1 MISLH
6 LPPKLITINLQSWLF
21 LSLIYSASF
30 LFSLSLSDPRIT
42 QSGLYCGNS
51 KYTVPIPTF
60 TKEMG
65 TLSQLLTTSH
75 FATNNLNHSST
86 LTFYALAQC
95 HQDLS
100 QTDCLLCYAA
110 SRTKLPLCLPSLS
123 GRIYL
128 DGCFLR
134 YDNYSFYQ
142 ESVSS
147 SFDTFKCGNE
157 YLDVDDDDKHLDFP
171 TRVGYAV
178 GNVTIQAVENGGFA
192 VVNVDGIYALA
203 QCWDSVGREGCRGC
217 LEMAG
222 KAARGCVPKK
232 EGRGM
237 NAGCY
242 LRYSTDKFYNNGGGD
257 ERNARGFSGPG
268 IAIAVVLATA
278 ACLMLSIFAAYA
290 SYERLLKAK
299 RERNNLGKV
308 PFSFNK
314 SSLNFKYEILEK
326 ATDFFSPS
334 RKLGQGGAGSVFI
347 GTLPNGE
354 TVAVKRLIFNTR
366 QWVDEFFNEV
376 NLISGIQHKN
386 LVKLLGCSIEGPES
400 LLVYE
405 YVRNKSLDQFLFDK
419 TKSRTLNW
427 KQRFEIILG
436 TAEGLA
442 YLHGGSQV
450 RIIHRDIKSSNVLLD
465 DNLNPKIADFGL
477 VRCFGADKSHLST
490 GIAGTMGYMAPEYL
504 IRGQL
509 TDKADVYSFG
519 VLVLEILGGKRC
531 NAFVENSG
539 SLLQTV
545 WRLYR
550 SNRLVDAVDPC
561 LRDEFPTREASC
573 VLQIGL
579 LCTQAS
585 AALRPSMAQVVHF
598 LTNNDCEIPPPNQ
611 PPYMNT
617 SLLETEN
624 SRWSYSI
631 NSSVSNGPTEV
642 EASSTS
648 MESSSI
654 LSSNG
659 QIRSEESSA

>member
-21 LSLIYSASF
+21 LSLFYAASF
-30 LFSLSLSDPRIT
+30 LFSLSISDPRIT
-42 QSGLYCGNS
+42 QSGIYCGNS
-51 KYTVPIPTF
+51 KSTFLIPTF
-60 TKEMG
+60 IKEMG
-65 TLSQLLTTSH
+65 ALSRVITTSH
-75 FATNNLNHSST
+75 FATNNPNHSST

-110 SRTKLPLCLPSLS
+110 SRTKLPRCLPSLS

-157 YLDVDDDDKHLDFP
+157 YLDVDDDDDKHLKFL

-178 GNVTIQAVENGGFA
+178 GNVTIQAVENSGFA

-203 QCWDSVGREGCRGC
+203 QCWESVGREGCRGC
-217 LEMAG
+217 LEMAA

-257 ERNARGFSGPG
+257 ERNAHGFSGPG
-268 IAIAVVLATA
+268 IAIAVVLAAA

-290 SYERLLKAK
+290 SYVRLLKAK

-334 RKLGQGGAGSVFI
+334 RKLGQGGA
-347 GTLPNGE
+347 
-354 TVAVKRLIFNTR
+354 
-366 QWVDEFFNEV
+366 
-376 NLISGIQHKN
+376 
-386 LVKLLGCSIEGPES
+386 
-400 LLVYE
+400 
-405 YVRNKSLDQFLFDK
+405 DK
-419 TKSRTLNW
+419 TRSGTLNW

-465 DNLNPKIADFGL
+465 DNLTPKIADFGL

-490 GIAGTMGYMAPEYL
+490 GIAGTMW
-504 IRGQL
+504 
-509 TDKADVYSFG
+509 
-519 VLVLEILGGKRC
+519 
-531 NAFVENSG
+531 
-539 SLLQTV
+539 V

-561 LRDEFPTREASC
+561 LRDEFPTGEATC

-624 SRWSYSI
+624 SWRSYSI
-631 NSSVSNGPTEV
+631 NSLVSKGPTEV

-654 LSSNG
+654 HSS
-659 QIRSEESSA
+659 EAK

>member
-157 YLDVDDDDKHLDFP
+157 HLDVDNDDKHLDFP

-242 LRYSTDKFYNNGGGD
+242 LRYSTDKFYNNGGGN
-257 ERNARGFSGPG
+257 ERNARGNF
-268 IAIAVVLATA
+268 LHQYFAT
-278 ACLMLSIFAAYA
+278 
-290 SYERLLKAK
+290 
-299 RERNNLGKV
+299 V
-308 PFSFNK
+308 
-314 SSLNFKYEILEK
+314 
-326 ATDFFSPS
+326 
-334 RKLGQGGAGSVFI
+334 
-347 GTLPNGE
+347 
-354 TVAVKRLIFNTR
+354 
-366 QWVDEFFNEV
+366 
-376 NLISGIQHKN
+376 
-386 LVKLLGCSIEGPES
+386 S
-400 LLVYE
+400 LLCFVGW
-405 YVRNKSLDQFLFDK
+405 VGMLAVFF
-419 TKSRTLNW
+419 
-427 KQRFEIILG
+427 FILP
-436 TAEGLA
+436 
-442 YLHGGSQV
+442 YLM
-450 RIIHRDIKSSNVLLD
+450 I
-465 DNLNPKIADFGL
+465 
-477 VRCFGADKSHLST
+477 
-490 GIAGTMGYMAPEYL
+490 
-504 IRGQL
+504 
-509 TDKADVYSFG
+509 
-519 VLVLEILGGKRC
+519 
-531 NAFVENSG
+531 
-539 SLLQTV
+539 
-545 WRLYR
+545 
-550 SNRLVDAVDPC
+550 
-561 LRDEFPTREASC
+561 
-573 VLQIGL
+573 
-579 LCTQAS
+579 
-585 AALRPSMAQVVHF
+585 
-598 LTNNDCEIPPPNQ
+598 
-611 PPYMNT
+611 
-617 SLLETEN
+617 
-624 SRWSYSI
+624 
-631 NSSVSNGPTEV
+631 
-642 EASSTS
+642 
-648 MESSSI
+648 
-654 LSSNG
+654 
-659 QIRSEESSA
+659 